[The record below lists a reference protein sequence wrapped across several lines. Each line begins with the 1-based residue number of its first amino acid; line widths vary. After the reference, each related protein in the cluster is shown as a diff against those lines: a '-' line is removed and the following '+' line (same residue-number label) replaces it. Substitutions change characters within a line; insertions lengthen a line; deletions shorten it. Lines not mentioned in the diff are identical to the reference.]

1 MPKGP
6 RGKRRL
12 ADTVA
17 CAVMVA
23 KIATGEIE
31 DEKNG
36 TMPGRRRSGIA
47 GGKARAEKLSKERR
61 AEIAGRAAAKRWS

>member
-6 RGKRRL
+6 NGERRPR
-12 ADTVA
+12 DVVG

-31 DEKNG
+31 DTKDEQPDKG
-36 TMPGRRRSGIA
+36 D
-47 GGKARAEKLSKERR
+47 ER
-61 AEIAGRAAAKRWS
+61 ESLVPAAAE